1 MSFQHCRK
9 IFSFQ
14 RSQSMILV
22 KNSIIGDQLEG
33 LCAFFNILIDTD
45 CPYYE
50 EVSYKVLFS
59 LVGSARGPPLYTFIH
74 HSGKKRYSDFLLT
87 NGTHF
92 IYVA

>member
-14 RSQSMILV
+14 RSQPMILV

-50 EVSYKVLFS
+50 RVSYKVLFS
-59 LVGSARGPPLYTFIH
+59 LVGSAPRATPLHFYTPFW
-74 HSGKKRYSDFLLT
+74 KEK
-87 NGTHF
+87 
-92 IYVA
+92 V

>member
-14 RSQSMILV
+14 RSQPMILV

-59 LVGSARGPPLYTFIH
+59 LVGSAPRANPFT
-74 HSGKKRYSDFLLT
+74 LLLERK
-87 NGTHF
+87 GIPIF
-92 IYVA
+92 Y